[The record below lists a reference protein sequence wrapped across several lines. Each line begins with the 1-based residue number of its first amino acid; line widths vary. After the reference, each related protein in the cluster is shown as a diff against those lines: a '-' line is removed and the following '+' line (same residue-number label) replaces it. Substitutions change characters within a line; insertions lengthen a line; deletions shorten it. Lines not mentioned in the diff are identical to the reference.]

1 MLLDPRDDGVAGVGA
16 ARALSIND
24 ARARVATYVRCEP
37 ARRGRARGEWARGRG
52 GLGWVGDQIAGGD
65 ASRPASREEIL
76 CRCRAVPCELAP
88 RARRLAH
95 HRVRVRVALAR
106 ARAPPCACVV
116 VCVWW
121 AMCVVLIDR

>member
-37 ARRGRARGEWARGRG
+37 ASRGRARGECARGRG

-106 ARAPPCACVV
+106 ARARHRVRVWLCACGGR
-116 VCVWW
+116 CVL
-121 AMCVVLIDR
+121 C

>member
-37 ARRGRARGEWARGRG
+37 ASRGRARGVCARGRG

-106 ARAPPCACVV
+106 ARARHRVRVWLCACGGR
-116 VCVWW
+116 CVL
-121 AMCVVLIDR
+121 C

>member
-1 MLLDPRDDGVAGVGA
+1 MAGVGA

-37 ARRGRARGEWARGRG
+37 ASRGRARGECARGRG

-95 HRVRVRVALAR
+95 HRVRARVALAR
-106 ARAPPCACVV
+106 ARARHRVRVWLCACGGR
-116 VCVWW
+116 CVL
-121 AMCVVLIDR
+121 C